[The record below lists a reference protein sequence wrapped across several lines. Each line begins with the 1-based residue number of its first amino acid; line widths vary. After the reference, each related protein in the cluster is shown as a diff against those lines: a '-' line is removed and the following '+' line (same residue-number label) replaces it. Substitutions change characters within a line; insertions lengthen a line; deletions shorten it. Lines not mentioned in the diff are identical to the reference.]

1 MLLKALGLM
10 LLFRRRRQSST
21 AEVSEAGC
29 WTSLQNPS
37 CIAKEKVLKF
47 VYVICLYF
55 LDVYESIW
63 IASFSL

>member
-1 MLLKALGLM
+1 M
-10 LLFRRRRQSST
+10 LLFKRRRQSST

-55 LDVYESIW
+55 LDVYESI
-63 IASFSL
+63 